1 MVSRFPPTLFNTRFS
16 ATPDHRPMIPET
28 NPAAKPKQVKING
41 KQPNHPHPVSEKNA
55 GGVQGEFAVKEG
67 ERNEDFRKNC
77 GVFLIY
83 NTYILN
89 NLLLNG

>member
-55 GGVQGEFAVKEG
+55 GGAQGEFAVKEG
-67 ERNEDFRKNC
+67 EGNEDFLKNC
-77 GVFLIY
+77 GVFLKKKSSQDNNFIY
-83 NTYILN
+83 A
-89 NLLLNG
+89 